1 MEKQKRTTKLTLD
14 VIPKVDSR
22 DRAMLINSLTEL
34 DIYKLA
40 VGKNA
45 ALGFSTEELNAIEEK
60 YKGQRGLFNEDIQNE
75 INKKGWLLKP
85 TTIKQYI
92 QRDQLPMPKE
102 RKKVKG
108 KGAVSLYPLD
118 FMRHLNFVRFMLNA
132 GRETFISLL
141 VLISTAQALGKI
153 SDHSFIRSMHHC
165 EEIYDSDDNS
175 SIIDDYCDE
184 IEGNISFLDSSV
196 MAGLNCLIED
206 FKTAINILD
215 GQFERVPASEH
226 RLKILEKIKEKLR
239 TTKNID
245 DDFFNTIKL
254 RLNEDISELYEIKK
268 ALEDSSRKLK
278 DLIAETKKALWT

>member
-14 VIPKVDSR
+14 VIPKVGSR
-22 DRAMLINSLTEL
+22 DRAMLINNLTEL
-34 DIYKLA
+34 EIYKLA

-75 INKKGWLLKP
+75 INKKGWLVKP

-141 VLISTAQALGKI
+141 VLISTAQELGKI

-184 IEGNISFLDSSV
+184 IENNISFLDSSV
-196 MAGLNCLIED
+196 MDGLNYLIED

-215 GQFERVPASEH
+215 DQYRGDTVTEH
-226 RLKILEKIKEKLR
+226 RLKIFEKIKEKLR
-239 TTKNID
+239 KSKNID
-245 DDFFNTIKL
+245 NDFFNTIKL
-254 RLNEDISELYEIKK
+254 RLNKDISELYEIKK

>member
-1 MEKQKRTTKLTLD
+1 MEKQKRPTKLTLD
-14 VIPKVDSR
+14 VIPKVGSR

-75 INKKGWLLKP
+75 INKKGWLVKP

-118 FMRHLNFVRFMLNA
+118 FMRHLNFVRFMINA

-153 SDHSFIRSMHHC
+153 SDHSFIRSMHYC
-165 EEIYDSDDNS
+165 EEIYDSDDES
-175 SIIDDYCDE
+175 SIIDDYCE
-184 IEGNISFLDSSV
+184 IEDNISFLDSSV
-196 MAGLNCLIED
+196 MNGLNSLIED

-215 GQFERVPASEH
+215 DQYRGDPVTEH
-226 RLKILEKIKEKLR
+226 RLKIFEKIKEKLR
-239 TTKNID
+239 KSKNID
-245 DDFFNTIKL
+245 NDFFNTIKL
-254 RLNEDISELYEIKK
+254 RLYKDISELYEIKK